1 MSVAIGLSQTVP
13 MTRSVKLAART
24 AVATLAI
31 GLSTLSM
38 AGAAFASPP
47 PDGTVGNADGKTP
60 AGQSVGDK
68 NNGYECDANHGIG
81 TGNPAHTGC
90 TPSGTPA
97 G

>member
-1 MSVAIGLSQTVP
+1 

-47 PDGTVGNADGKTP
+47 PDGTVGNADGKAP

-68 NNGYECDANHGIG
+68 NKGYECDANHGIG
-81 TGNPAHTGC
+81 NGNPAHTGC
-90 TPSGTPA
+90 TPSGTPT